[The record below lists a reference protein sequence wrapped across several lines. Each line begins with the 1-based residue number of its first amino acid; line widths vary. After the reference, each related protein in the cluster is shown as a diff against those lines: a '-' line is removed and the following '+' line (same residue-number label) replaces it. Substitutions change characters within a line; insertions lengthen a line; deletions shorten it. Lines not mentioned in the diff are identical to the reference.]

1 MLCFKSPLNF
11 IMYIAV
17 NFNLLKHT
25 PSPPYPLLL
34 PNLYLLMY
42 LHTKYKCCYNMHAQ
56 SLFSGR
62 REMTILTPGQISVGQ
77 IAHYVVAIF
86 EIIMNIY

>member
-1 MLCFKSPLNF
+1 
-11 IMYIAV
+11 
-17 NFNLLKHT
+17 
-25 PSPPYPLLL
+25 
-34 PNLYLLMY
+34 
-42 LHTKYKCCYNMHAQ
+42 MHAQ

-86 EIIMNIY
+86 EIIMNRYILGICDIINAGCI